1 MGTVVG
7 HDEQECSDLCLNN
20 EADTSFSKSGSF
32 FYYYY
37 FSARKDTNKTED
49 SPSPISEQ
57 NQRIRKCIVN
67 CQFAKSRNNME
78 FFLNIDIVT
87 GMMCVKELGKEGKWR
102 GHVTVKGPSGF
113 LRYSV
118 IVCFDFQ
125 IHSSEAFKIT
135 SSCL

>member
-1 MGTVVG
+1 MNRNAVTFVLTMKLTQASQRAV
-7 HDEQECSDLCLNN
+7 L
-20 EADTSFSKSGSF
+20 F
-32 FYYYY
+32 FYYY

-87 GMMCVKELGKEGKWR
+87 GMMCGEELGKEGK
-102 GHVTVKGPSGF
+102 
-113 LRYSV
+113 
-118 IVCFDFQ
+118 
-125 IHSSEAFKIT
+125 
-135 SSCL
+135 